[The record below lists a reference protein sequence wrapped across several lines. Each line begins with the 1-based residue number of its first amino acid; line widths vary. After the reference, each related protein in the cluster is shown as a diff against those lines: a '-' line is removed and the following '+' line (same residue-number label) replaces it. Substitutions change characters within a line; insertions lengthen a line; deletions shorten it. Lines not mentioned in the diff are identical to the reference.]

1 MSPKYSI
8 EHMPQP
14 PLTCIIPFTDIQQFL
29 SFNNKKYSTNG
40 FGNPFLTFQQILM
53 T

>member
-14 PLTCIIPFTDIQQFL
+14 PLTCIIPFTDIQHFL
-29 SFNNKKYSTNG
+29 SFNNKKI
-40 FGNPFLTFQQILM
+40 QQMGLA
-53 T
+53 THF